1 MVTGWYITNDKLSN
15 DKVEYYNLATV
26 SDLG

>member
-1 MVTGWYITNDKLSN
+1 MVAGWYITNEKLSN

-26 SDLG
+26 SDLE

>member
-1 MVTGWYITNDKLSN
+1 MVADWYITSVKLSN

-26 SDLG
+26 SDLE

>member
-1 MVTGWYITNDKLSN
+1 MVTGWYITGHKLLN

-26 SDLG
+26 SDLE